1 MVAKCVIFIHLSG
14 SICQHKVVDF
24 PRERLSQEPPLT
36 CCGIDMFGPI
46 LGKGRSQRNEKIW
59 VFLYMYFTSR
69 AIRIESTNSLSGDA
83 FIQTLQRIVSRRA
96 DIWVNTTKNDTNFV
110 GDSAE
115 LNKGFSEINH
125 KKIN

>member
-1 MVAKCVIFIHLSG
+1 MPAQSGWLS
-14 SICQHKVVDF
+14 KRKTF
-24 PRERLSQEPPLT
+24 PGATTHMLWYWHVWSH
-36 CCGIDMFGPI
+36 

-69 AIRIESTNSLSGDA
+69 AIRIESTNSLSGGA
-83 FIQTLQRIVSRRA
+83 FIQPLQRIVSRRA